1 MPFVKLEKLVSPALK
16 RAGVKKQADTA
27 LALER
32 AAKAIKDFLGEEA
45 LDDLQPIYIKNRS
58 LAIASLN
65 SSAAAQIGVVQD
77 DILFFV
83 NHGLAFPIADRIKVI
98 IA

>member
-1 MPFVKLEKLVSPALK
+1 MAFVKLAKLVSPALK

-32 AAKAIKDFLGEEA
+32 ASKAIKDFLGEEA
-45 LDDLQPIYIKNRS
+45 LADLRPLYIKQRS

-65 SSAAAQIGVVQD
+65 SSAAAQVSVVQD

-83 NHGLAFPIADRIKVI
+83 NHGLSAPIADRVKVI
-98 IA
+98 LV

>member
-1 MPFVKLEKLVSPALK
+1 MAFIKIESLISAALK
-16 RAGVKKQADTA
+16 RAGVKKHADTA

-32 AAKAIKDFLGEEA
+32 AAKAIKDFLGEDA
-45 LDDLQPIYIKNRS
+45 LDDLQPLYIKNRS

-65 SSAAAQIGVVQD
+65 SSAAARVGIVED

-83 NHGLAFPIADRIKVI
+83 NHGLESPIADRVKVI
-98 IA
+98 LT